1 MTKKISDGDIL
12 TAKQCNKKTNLTSEM
27 PDVHKTNLLAWK
39 PLKCFNH
46 ANFVMSAFHVVQQS
60 KS

>member
-27 PDVHKTNLLAWK
+27 PDVNKTNLLAWK
-39 PLKCFNH
+39 PLK
-46 ANFVMSAFHVVQQS
+46 ML
-60 KS
+60 

>member
-27 PDVHKTNLLAWK
+27 PDVYKQIMVLDI
-39 PLKCFNH
+39 KCL
-46 ANFVMSAFHVVQQS
+46 QS
-60 KS
+60 